1 MAIEDLKADRLFRDS
16 QLVDFYDYDN
26 RWGPDDDCCL
36 ALAENAT
43 SVLDLGCGT
52 GRLTTALADN
62 GREVVGVDPAK
73 AMLDV
78 AKARPSANSVTW
90 IDPVTWIESD
100 ARNIRLGRNFDLILL
115 TGHAFQVFLC
125 KADQAAVLQTISEHL
140 GPTGRFIFDSRN
152 PVVEEWREW
161 NETESL
167 HQFQHATFGA
177 IKPWNTAQHDH
188 VTGNVTYQTNYIVSA
203 TGQHF
208 SATSCIRFTPQ
219 PELERSLAESGLA
232 VDQWFGDWNGGNFAP
247 NSPEIIPIG
256 HLDN

>member
-1 MAIEDLKADRLFRDS
+1 MTIEDLKADPLFRDS

-26 RWGPDDDCCL
+26 RWGPDDDYCRE
-36 ALAENAT
+36 LAEKAA

-52 GRLTTALADN
+52 GRLTTALATS

-78 AKARPSANSVTW
+78 ARAQPSAS
-90 IDPVTWIESD
+90 PVTWIEGD
-100 ARNIRLGRNFDLILL
+100 ARDIRLGRNFDLILL
-115 TGHAFQVFLC
+115 TGHAFQVFLS

-167 HQFQHATFGA
+167 RQFQHPTFGA
-177 IKPWNTAQHDH
+177 IKSWNTAQHDH

-219 PELERSLAESGLA
+219 SELESLLAESGLA
-232 VDQWFGDWNGGNFAP
+232 VDQWLGDWNGGNFAP

-256 HLDN
+256 RLDN